1 MKIVVPEFSVV
12 VVIGTSGSGKS
23 TFCRKHFLPTEILS
37 SDAIRGMI
45 SDDEDRLDIST
56 EAFETLHF
64 MLEKRLQLGRLT
76 VVDATNVQKEARA
89 PLIKIATKWHALRV
103 AIFIDTPV
111 PVCVERNVQR
121 ENRQFGSHVIR
132 NQRADF
138 RRAQGG
144 IRNERWHKV
153 YTVTPE
159 NIDQVE
165 IVRERSWS
173 RNPDEHGPFD
183 IIGDVHGCYDELQS
197 LITDLGWKT
206 EPELHH
212 PEGRKLFFVG
222 DLVDRGP
229 DSVKVLNFVMDAVE
243 GGKGI
248 CVPGNHDIRLVKAL
262 KGQPTSTGHGLKET
276 LEQVQAEPEAFQDRV
291 RTFLHSLVSHQV
303 VDDGKLCVAHAG
315 LPAELQ
321 GRGSPAVRDFCLYG
335 GTTGERDEF
344 GLPVRAPWA
353 KDYRGSAFVVFG
365 HTPVPEP
372 DLHNNTLNIDTGCC
386 FGGRLTAYRYPE
398 GDLVS
403 VPAKAVYAEPARP
416 LDHGVTTI
424 KDDDNVLDVAEV
436 LGRRAI
442 ETSLAGRVTIREE
455 NAIAAL
461 EAMSR
466 FAVDPRWLIYLPP
479 TMSPCETASREGYLE
494 YPDEA
499 FTFYKEAG
507 VTQVICEQKHMGS
520 RAVAVVCK
528 DADTAKNRFG
538 IATGE
543 IGSIYTRTGRQF
555 FADPA
560 TQNEILR
567 RLSQAVNAA
576 GVFGDLESDWVLL
589 DMEVMPWS
597 AKAVGLISS
606 QYGPVG
612 AASEHYSQV
621 LKEALDAPHLSGVNG
636 IHAMVELAERKL
648 DSAQKY
654 RAAYR
659 NYCWTVNSI
668 NDYKFAPF
676 HLLASEG
683 KVHSDRSHLW
693 HLEMLGRIADED
705 SQILIRT
712 PYQVV
717 DLSDEEACQSATQWW
732 LDHTG
737 SGGEGMVVKPLNF
750 TEFNKGRVI
759 QPAVKCRGREYL
771 RIIYG
776 PEYLEEANL
785 TRLRRRGLS
794 RKRSLAHREFA
805 LGIEALNRFVGRK
818 ALRSVHECVFGV
830 LALESEPVDPR
841 L

>member
-1 MKIVVPEFSVV
+1 MV

-23 TFCRKHFLPTEILS
+23 TFCKKHFLPTEILS
-37 SDAIRGMI
+37 SDALRAMI

-56 EAFETLHF
+56 EAFDTLHYL
-64 MLEKRLQLGRLT
+64 LEKRLELGRLT

-111 PVCVERNVQR
+111 PICHERNAQR
-121 ENRQFGSHVIR
+121 PNRGFGPHVLR

-138 RRAQGG
+138 KRALGAT
-144 IRNERWHKV
+144 RSERWHKI

-159 NIDQVE
+159 TIDQVE

-173 RNPDEHGPFD
+173 RNPEEHGPFD

-197 LITDLGWKT
+197 LIAELGWKT

-229 DSVKVLNFVMDAVE
+229 EPVKVLSFAMDAVE
-243 GGKGI
+243 SGKAI

-262 KGQPTSTGHGLKET
+262 KGQPTSSGHGLKET
-276 LEQVQAEPEAFQDRV
+276 LEQVQAEPEEFQERV
-291 RTFLHSLVSHQV
+291 RNFLHGLVSHQV

-315 LPAELQ
+315 LPEKMQ
-321 GRGSPAVRDFCLYG
+321 GRGSPAVRDFCLFG

-344 GLPVRAPWA
+344 GLPVRAEWA

-372 DLHNNTLNIDTGCC
+372 DLHNNTINIDTGCC

-398 GDLVS
+398 GQLVS
-403 VPAKAVYAEPARP
+403 VPAKAMYAEPARP
-416 LDHGVTTI
+416 LELSTSTAEEE
-424 KDDDNVLDVAEV
+424 DDVLDIAEV
-436 LGRRAI
+436 LGRRSI

-479 TMSPCETASREGYLE
+479 TMSPSETSSQEGYLE

-499 FTFYKEAG
+499 LKFYKDAG
-507 VTQVICEQKHMGS
+507 VQQVICEQKHMGS

-528 DADTAKNRFG
+528 DQATALARFG
-538 IATGE
+538 VGTGE
-543 IGSIYTRTGRQF
+543 IGTIYTRTGRQF
-555 FADPA
+555 FADVA
-560 TQNEILR
+560 TQNQALD
-567 RLSQAVNAA
+567 RLSKAISAA
-576 GVFGDLESDWVLL
+576 GVFEELESDWVLL

-612 AASEHYSQV
+612 AASEHYSKV
-621 LKEALDAPHLSGVNG
+621 LQEALSSPVLRTVNG
-636 IHAMVELAERKL
+636 IQGIVELADRKV
-648 DSAQKY
+648 DSAERY

-668 NDYKFAPF
+668 DDYKFAPF
-676 HLLASEG
+676 HLIASEG
-683 KVHSDRSHLW
+683 KVHNDRSHLW
-693 HLEMLGRIADED
+693 HLEILGRIADQD
-705 SQILIRT
+705 PAILIRT
-712 PYQVV
+712 PYRLV
-717 DLSDEEACQSATQWW
+717 DLDNEDACQAATQWW
-732 LDHTG
+732 LEHTG

-750 TEFNKGRVI
+750 TEFKQDRVI

-785 TRLRRRGLS
+785 SRLRRRGLS
-794 RKRSLAHREFA
+794 RKRSLAHREYA
-805 LGIEALNRFVGRK
+805 LGIEALTRFVNRK
-818 ALRSVHECVFGV
+818 ALRNVHECVFGV